1 MMLYRSRTEIANIML
16 KAAKTGAG
24 KTKIMYNANLSYTQL
39 TGYLYYLQQN
49 GLITHEADTLLYRPT
64 EKGLKFL
71 NLSNKLS
78 KMTPVQ
84 TQPVPQPTPQT
95 KPTLIPKLSRSEY
108 ADLSPI
114 RSGYSLN

>member
-78 KMTPVQ
+78 KMTPIQ
-84 TQPVPQPTPQT
+84 TEPVPQPTPQT
-95 KPTLIPKLSRSEY
+95 PLIPKLSRSES

>member
-1 MMLYRSRTEIANIML
+1 ML

-24 KTKIMYNANLSYTQL
+24 KTRIMHKANLSYTQL

-49 GLITHEADTLLYRPT
+49 GLITHEADTQIYRPT

-78 KMTPVQ
+78 KMTPAQ
-84 TQPVPQPTPQT
+84 TQPTPQT
-95 KPTLIPKLSRSEY
+95 QPTFIPQSQLLDLI
-108 ADLSPI
+108 
-114 RSGYSLN
+114 LNRNP